1 MTTLPFAHVPR
12 CSASEVAQAL
22 ELPVPTKE
30 QQAIIEA
37 PMESMLVVAGAGSG
51 KTETMAARVLWL
63 VANDLVSPDE
73 ILGLTFTRKAAGE
86 LAERIGHRLRRL
98 RQAGLWTPPGDAV
111 DEFAEP
117 TVSTYHA
124 YAARLVQEHGLRL
137 GVEPDSRLLTE
148 AAAWQYAHEVVVAYD
163 GPMEHVDKA
172 ESTVTAGV
180 RDLAGQLAEHLRNV
194 DELATYLAEVEA
206 CIKALPAGPRPGKNL
221 PSEVGKLLVQV
232 RQQSQILPLVRAYDE
247 AKRRTD
253 ALDFSDQMAI
263 AARLS
268 LRDCQVARAERSR
281 FTVVLLDEFQDT
293 SEAQMRLLAALFAD
307 PAAGA
312 SVCVTAVGDPHQSI
326 YGWRGASATTLAQFP
341 ARFGG
346 GDVALP
352 VLPLSRSWRNDT
364 EILNVANATA
374 APLTEASP
382 VPVRRLHPAPTA
394 GPGRVTVERHE
405 SARDEARRIAEWI
418 AAYWRANDP
427 AADPLAPVDAIR
439 RSRSAA
445 VLCRRRAQ
453 FATIVDELAAQGLP
467 VEVVGLGGLLTT
479 PEVNDLVSILA
490 VVHDPV
496 RSEALM
502 RLLTGSVCR
511 LGAAD
516 IDAFGAWSRHLHR
529 ARSRSEDGP
538 ATELDEPSLVE
549 ALDELAPPG
558 WVGSEGQQLG
568 WLARERLIRLGR
580 VVAGLRSLLGVPLP
594 DLVVAAER
602 ALGLDVEVAA
612 RPEALPETARMHL
625 DAFADVAASFSASA
639 DRPSLGGFL
648 DWLDAAREE
657 ERGLDTPA
665 SHVAQGAVQVLTVHA
680 AKGLEWDIVAVPG
693 LVEGAFPSHTAQPR
707 GGNLPVP
714 KDRGWTGGLGSL
726 PYDLRGDVAG
736 LPALEWRQASDL
748 RDLDTRIGAFLQD
761 GGTHG
766 LAEERRLAYVAFTR
780 ARHNLLLT
788 ASVWTD
794 RKNPLIPSRF
804 LTEVLDHPTLNVD
817 RGPWAPDPDPDS
829 TNPQSASGRS
839 IRWPSPPPDDERHAR
854 IERGAQ
860 RVRSLLADE
869 TADLTT
875 QGDGPNDE
883 TDREIEVLLA
893 EWSARR
899 MPTPAPSVRLPGH
912 LSASALV
919 SLHEE
924 PEAFALRLRRP
935 MPEPPAVGARMG
947 TAFHS
952 FVEQHYRSA
961 SFVDPFDLPGS
972 VDEQNN
978 NLELEEAKERFLRS
992 EWADQVP
999 IAVEISLETV
1009 VAGLPVRGRLDAV
1022 FARPGGGITIVDWK
1036 TGRPPHGDRARS
1048 RAVQLA
1054 VYRLAYCRLHDLA
1067 PDQVDACFYYAA
1079 TGQSIYPKLPAEEEL
1094 QDLLA
1099 GRTNAEQARPEV
1111 AAVAGGHAI
1120 HACGTTPM
1128 V

>member
-1 MTTLPFAHVPR
+1 MTTLPLADVPR
-12 CSASEVAQAL
+12 CTAAEVAHAL
-22 ELPVPTKE
+22 ELPTPTTE
-30 QQAIIEA
+30 QQAVIEA
-37 PMESMLVVAGAGSG
+37 PMGSMLVVAGAGSG
-51 KTETMAARVLWL
+51 KTETMAARVVWL
-63 VANDLVSPDE
+63 VANGLVAPDE
-73 ILGLTFTRKAAGE
+73 VLGLTFTRKAAGE

-98 RQAGLWTPPGDAV
+98 RQTGLWSAPGEV
-111 DEFAEP
+111 GDEFAEP

-124 YAARLVQEHGLRL
+124 YAGRLVQEHGLRL

-148 AAAWQYAHEVVVAYD
+148 AAAWQYAHEVVIRYD

-180 RDLAGQLAEHLRNV
+180 RDLAGQLAEHLRSA
-194 DELATYLAEVEA
+194 DELASYLDEVEA
-206 CIKALPAGPRPGKNL
+206 RIQALPAGSRPGKNL
-221 PSEVGKLLVQV
+221 PSEVNKLLAHV
-232 RQQSQILPLVRAYDE
+232 RQQRHILPLVRAYDE

-253 ALDFSDQMAI
+253 ALDFSDQVAI
-263 AARLS
+263 AARLA
-268 LRDCQVARAERSR
+268 LRDSHVARAERSR
-281 FTVVLLDEFQDT
+281 FATVLLDEFQDT

-307 PAAGA
+307 PAALAPA
-312 SVCVTAVGDPHQSI
+312 SVTAVGDPHQSI

-341 ARFGG
+341 DRFGSG
-346 GDVALP
+346 SDPVP
-352 VLPLSRSWRNDT
+352 VLPLSRSWRNDA

-374 APLTEASP
+374 APLTAASP
-382 VPVRRLHPAPTA
+382 IPVRQLDPAPTA

-405 SARDEARRIAEWI
+405 TARDEAGRVAEWI

-427 AADPLAPVDAIR
+427 VADPRAPVGVHR
-439 RSRSAA
+439 RPRSAA

-453 FATIVDELAAQGLP
+453 FATIVDELAAAGLP

-490 VVHDPV
+490 VVDDPV

-511 LGAAD
+511 LGVAD

-529 ARSRSEDGP
+529 ARSRGEDGL
-538 ATELDEPSLVE
+538 TTTLDEASLVE
-549 ALDELAPPG
+549 ALDELPPHG

-568 WLARERLIRLGR
+568 NLARERLMRLGR
-580 VVAGLRSLLGVPLP
+580 VVAGLRSLVGVPLP
-594 DLVVAAER
+594 DLVMGAER

-693 LVEGAFPSHTAQPR
+693 LVEGAFPSHKAQSK
-707 GGNLPVP
+707 GGSQPVP
-714 KDRGWTGGLGSL
+714 KDRGWTGGLGNL
-726 PYDLRGDVAG
+726 PHDLRGDVAG
-736 LPALEWRQASDL
+736 LPTLDWRAASDL
-748 RDLDTRIGAFLQD
+748 RDLDTRIGAFLAD
-761 GGTHG
+761 GGSHG

-794 RKNPLIPSRF
+794 RKSPLIPSRF
-804 LTEVLDHPTLNVD
+804 LTEVLDHPTLTVD
-817 RGPWAPDPDPDS
+817 RGPWAPDPGPDA

-839 IRWPSPPPDDERHAR
+839 AIWPSPPPEDERHAR

-860 RVRSLLADE
+860 RVRVLLADE
-869 TADLTT
+869 RADLSAHR
-875 QGDGPNDE
+875 GGPDDE

-899 MPTPAPSVRLPGH
+899 LSTPTPSVRLPGH

-919 SLHEE
+919 SLHED
-924 PEAFALRLRRP
+924 PEAFALQLRRP
-935 MPEPPAVGARMG
+935 MPQPPAEGARMG

-952 FVEQHYRSA
+952 FIEQHYRSA

-972 VDEQNN
+972 VDQQNA
-978 NLELEEAKERFLRS
+978 NLALEEAKERFLRS
-992 EWADQVP
+992 EWAEQVP
-999 IAVEISLETV
+999 IAVEVSLETV

-1022 FARPGGGITIVDWK
+1022 FARPGGGVTIVDWK
-1036 TGRPPHGDRARS
+1036 SGRPPHGERARS
-1048 RAVQLA
+1048 RAIQLA
-1054 VYRLAYCRLHDLA
+1054 LYRLAYCRLHGLS
-1067 PDQVDACFYYAA
+1067 PDQVEACFYYAA
-1079 TGQSIYPKLPAEEEL
+1079 TGQSSYPRLPAEEEL
-1094 QDLLA
+1094 EDLLT
-1099 GRTNAEQARPEV
+1099 G
-1111 AAVAGGHAI
+1111 
-1120 HACGTTPM
+1120 
-1128 V
+1128 